1 MGDDQARVW
10 RWVLLLYI
18 LGMVVGSGIWGERPS
33 RLWAQARVLPQAV
46 AVSPG
51 TGQATNASRI
61 LLQNYRLSVDVRNQ
75 ELHTILRTI
84 ATQGDI
90 NIRRLDEVPNK
101 RISIRFTDL
110 PLVTGLQRLFRA
122 AEVYSY
128 VLVTAPQG
136 DEISVQRI
144 LFLAAAE
151 DRRATPTRSRVVRR
165 PVAQPAPQ
173 PAPQPAVQP
182 PAEPPASQPQ
192 GSEQSESRTEENG
205 TGSVFEELKTN
216 TTARRLL
223 SQLVHPNEQVRDR
236 ALERLIQLVGDDEKQ
251 AEMMEFL
258 EPLLEELASE
268 DQTQREEARQE
279 IRKLLSR

>member
-1 MGDDQARVW
+1 
-10 RWVLLLYI
+10 
-18 LGMVVGSGIWGERPS
+18 
-33 RLWAQARVLPQAV
+33 
-46 AVSPG
+46 
-51 TGQATNASRI
+51 
-61 LLQNYRLSVDVRNQ
+61 
-75 ELHTILRTI
+75 
-84 ATQGDI
+84 
-90 NIRRLDEVPNK
+90 
-101 RISIRFTDL
+101 
-110 PLVTGLQRLFRA
+110 LVTGLQRLFRA
-122 AEVYSY
+122 AEVHSY

-136 DEISVQRI
+136 DEMSVQRI

-165 PVAQPAPQ
+165 PAAQPT
-173 PAPQPAVQP
+173 PQPAVQP
-182 PAEPPASQPQ
+182 PAEPPASPPQ
-192 GSEQSESRTEENG
+192 GNEQSESRTEENG

-216 TTARRLL
+216 TAARRLL

>member
-1 MGDDQARVW
+1 MGDYRARLW
-10 RWVLLLYI
+10 RWVLLLCI
-18 LGMVVGSGIWGERPS
+18 LGMVAGPVAWGERPL
-33 RLWAQARVLPQAV
+33 RLLAQARVLPQAV
-46 AVSPG
+46 VASPG
-51 TGQATNASRI
+51 TGQPPNPSRI
-61 LLQNYRLSVDVRNQ
+61 LLQNHRLSVDVRDQ
-75 ELHTILRTI
+75 ELHAILRSI

-90 NIRRLDEVPNK
+90 NIRRLDDIPNK
-101 RISIRFTDL
+101 RISVRFTDL

-122 AEVYSY
+122 AEVRSY
-128 VLVTAPQG
+128 VLVTAPQADG
-136 DEISVQRI
+136 ISVQRI

-151 DRRATPTRSRVVRR
+151 ERHATPTRSRVTRR
-165 PVAQPAPQ
+165 PPAQLPTQPA
-173 PAPQPAVQP
+173 AQP
-182 PAEPPASQPQ
+182 PAEEPPAPQPQ

-205 TGSVFEELKTN
+205 ATSVFEELKTN
-216 TTARRLL
+216 TAARRLL